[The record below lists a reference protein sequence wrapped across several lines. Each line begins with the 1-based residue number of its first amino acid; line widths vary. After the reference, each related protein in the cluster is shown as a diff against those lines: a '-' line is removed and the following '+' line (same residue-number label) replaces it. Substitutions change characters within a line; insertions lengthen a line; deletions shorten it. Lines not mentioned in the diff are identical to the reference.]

1 MEILKL
7 SKSQC
12 LVIISA
18 TASSLAANHRTRQV
32 RAAAQDEKQADQG
45 AYVPN
50 STHHH
55 AAPSGAQQI
64 ASANT
69 YHRLLSIIHF
79 IFHLP
84 LFVVYWSFFLFSK
97 FRNKFNLIYPAN
109 LILLVDVIATS
120 EAE

>member
-12 LVIISA
+12 LVIISEA
-18 TASSLAANHRTRQV
+18 ASSLAANHRTRQV
-32 RAAAQDEKQADQG
+32 RAAAQDEKHADQG

-55 AAPSGAQQI
+55 AAPSGSSAQQR

-69 YHRLLSIIHF
+69 YHRLLSIIH
-79 IFHLP
+79 LP
-84 LFVVYWSFFLFSK
+84 LAFICGVLEFFPFFQVSK
-97 FRNKFNLIYPAN
+97 QI
-109 LILLVDVIATS
+109 
-120 EAE
+120 